1 MVITVVF
8 CLLMMTALVA
18 KHVVR
23 LRKGSSLRHFDYI
36 LLCGA
41 ILMLF
46 QTACIVLAVALGL
59 GKHVVDVRDKDAVT
73 KVRDNSSMCVQMV
86 A

>member
-23 LRKGSSLRHFDYI
+23 LRKGSSLHRFDYI

-41 ILMLF
+41 TLMLF
-46 QTACIVLAVALGL
+46 QTACIVLAVARGL
-59 GKHVVDVRDKDAVT
+59 GKHVVNVSDKDAVT
-73 KVRDNSSMCVQMV
+73 KVREHHSGFVQIV